1 MPCFS
6 VCTPFP
12 LRREGDPL
20 YNRVT
25 APAWCFAMAKKL
37 KKRAVDIHE
46 PLLGDDV
53 RQSVMAIVI
62 AAVGAVITLAFFG
75 LAGGFGMWLDGVL
88 AAALGIARIVVP
100 AILFLLAIDVVFRDK
115 QLVTFRGVASLLLF
129 LLALNGILNM
139 LFAGS
144 ATSGDALKSAGGFF
158 GLIVSQ
164 YLVSA
169 LGGFAAFIVAFAVL
183 LASCVLL
190 FNVSIRSLATLPLSV
205 FGGFSKKD
213 DVAEDEEEEEMLFD
227 ERRKM
232 QAGADESVASEDIEE
247 DDVDDEEPQEKKK
260 PMVYNGNAEHV
271 MTTRERRTI
280 EIPLDLLEHKSSES
294 KSGDLERGTELIIKT
309 LHQFGIDVE
318 VEEVR
323 VGPTITQYALKPPI
337 GIKLARIVA
346 LQNDL
351 ALALA
356 AHPIRIEAPIP
367 GKSLVGIEVPNQTIG
382 RVSLRELLESKEF
395 KHRKSS
401 FSVPLGKD
409 ITGATQMMMVERAPH
424 MLVAGAT
431 GSGKSVCLNDIIISL
446 LYQNGPDDLK
456 FIMVDPK
463 RVELSVYAGIPH
475 LLIPPIVKADEAIN
489 ALKWAVREME
499 RRLDHLAKFGAK
511 DIDSYNAKS
520 KERMPRIVIVI
531 DELADLMSQSKRDV
545 EAVIVRIAQMARAAG
560 IHLIL
565 ATQRPSV
572 DVITGTIKANIPTR
586 LAFAVASQVDSKT
599 ILDVGG
605 ADKLLGRGDMLI
617 STPELSKP
625 KRAQGAYV
633 AESEI
638 ERVVAFLKEESE
650 PDYNYQITEAGNGS
664 GGVSLD
670 PSDSDTLLDDAIE
683 IAVDAGKVSTSFLQ
697 RRMKIGYS
705 RAARIVD
712 LMEKLGIVG
721 PADGAKPREV
731 LVSEWPP
738 EGSGPDEDIIE
749 DDEDVAEEDEEVDEI
764 VASSEQNEDRSEEGE
779 EDPDRQRSVHDKF

>member
-1 MPCFS
+1 
-6 VCTPFP
+6 
-12 LRREGDPL
+12 
-20 YNRVT
+20 
-25 APAWCFAMAKKL
+25 MAKKL
-37 KKRAVDIHE
+37 KKPVIEIEESFGSDDI
-46 PLLGDDV
+46 
-53 RQSVMAIVI
+53 RQSVMAIALVAI
-62 AAVGAVITLAFFG
+62 GVVMILAFFG
-75 LAGGFGMWLDGVL
+75 LAGTFGAWLDGVL
-88 AAALGIARIVVP
+88 AIFLGIARIVVP
-100 AILFLLAIDVVFRDK
+100 LVLILVAIDVVFREK
-115 QLVTFRGVASLLLF
+115 KLITLRGILSFFLLL
-129 LLALNGILNM
+129 LSLNGMLNM
-139 LFAGS
+139 LFAHGV
-144 ATSGDALKSAGGFF
+144 THGDALKTAGGVL
-158 GLIVSQ
+158 GLGVSQ
-164 YLVSA
+164 YLVGA
-169 LGGFAAFIVAFAVL
+169 LGSLAAFIVALAAL
-183 LASCVLL
+183 LVSCVLL
-190 FNVSIRSLATLPLSV
+190 FNASVKSIFAVPLSL
-205 FGGFSKKD
+205 FGARNQDVGEDSEEELPFDERKKQEEEEREKNEG
-213 DVAEDEEEEEMLFD
+213 AEEDEEDEM
-227 ERRKM
+227 
-232 QAGADESVASEDIEE
+232 IEE
-247 DDVDDEEPQEKKK
+247 KKR
-260 PMVYNGNAEHV
+260 PIVFTGNTEHV
-271 MTTRERRTI
+271 MTSRERRTI
-280 EIPLDLLEHKSSES
+280 EIPLELLEDKSSEA
-294 KSGDLERGTELIIKT
+294 KPGDIDRGTDLIVRT

-323 VGPTITQYALKPPI
+323 VGPTVTQYALKPPS
-337 GIKLARIVA
+337 GVKLARIVA

-401 FSVPLGKD
+401 FSVPVGKD
-409 ITGATQMMMVERAPH
+409 ITGTTQMIMVEKAPH

-431 GSGKSVCLNDIIISL
+431 GSGKSVCLNDIIVSL

-463 RVELSVYAGIPH
+463 RVELSIYTGIPH

-499 RRLDHLAKFGAK
+499 RRLDYLSKFGAK

-520 KERMPRIVIVI
+520 KERMPRIIIVI
-531 DELADLMSQSKRDV
+531 DELADLMSQNKRDV

-560 IHLIL
+560 IHLIV

-625 KRAQGAYV
+625 KRAQGAFV

-638 ERVVAFLKEESE
+638 ERIVAFLKEESE
-650 PDYNYQITEAGNGS
+650 PDYNYQITESLSGS

-670 PSDSDTLLDDAIE
+670 PADSDSLLEEAIE
-683 IAVDAGKVSTSFLQ
+683 IAIDAEKVSTSFLQ

-721 PADGAKPREV
+721 PPDGAKPREV

-738 EGSGPDEDIIE
+738 VGSQDNDFDTDEG
-749 DDEDVAEEDEEVDEI
+749 AADEEEEVPDVVDVHPGEI
-764 VASSEQNEDRSEEGE
+764 VTEDSRE
-779 EDPDRQRSVHDKF
+779 RSVHDPF

>member
-1 MPCFS
+1 M
-6 VCTPFP
+6 
-12 LRREGDPL
+12 
-20 YNRVT
+20 YNRAIAT
-25 APAWCFAMAKKL
+25 AFGFAMAKKH
-37 KKRAVDIHE
+37 KKTAVEIDE
-46 PLLGDDV
+46 PMMGDDV
-53 RQSVMAIVI
+53 RQSVMAIVL
-62 AAVGAVITLAFFG
+62 AALGAVLVLSFFG
-75 LAGGFGMWLDGVL
+75 FAGNVGSWIDGNLASF
-88 AAALGIARIVVP
+88 LGIARVIVPV
-100 AILFLLAIDVVFRDK
+100 IFFLVAADVVLRDK
-115 QLVTFRGVASLLLF
+115 RLITFRGVGSFLLL
-129 LLALNGILNM
+129 LISLNGMLNM
-139 LFAGS
+139 LFAHGV
-144 ATSGDALKSAGGFF
+144 TKGDALKNAGGVV

-164 YLVSA
+164 FLVGAMGS
-169 LGGFAAFIVAFAVL
+169 FAAFIIALAL
-183 LASCVLL
+183 LSVSCVLL
-190 FNVSIRSLATLPLSV
+190 FNASLKSILDVPMTL
-205 FGGFSKKD
+205 FGGVRRKA
-213 DVAEDEEEEEMLFD
+213 VDEEGAEEEDLPFD
-227 ERRKM
+227 ERKKLEEESD
-232 QAGADESVASEDIEE
+232 GELEADVEEDIDEE
-247 DDVDDEEPQEKKK
+247 DGEETTKKTPK
-260 PMVYNGNAEHV
+260 IFTGNQEHV
-271 MTTRERRTI
+271 MTSKERRTI
-280 EIPLDLLEHKSSES
+280 EIPLELLELKSSEA

-323 VGPTITQYALKPPI
+323 VGPTVTQYALKPPA

-382 RVSLRELLESKEF
+382 RVCLRELLESKEF

-499 RRLDHLAKFGAK
+499 RRLDHLSKFGAK

-531 DELADLMSQSKRDV
+531 DELADLMSQNKRDV

-599 ILDVGG
+599 ILDIGG
-605 ADKLLGRGDMLI
+605 AEKLLGRGDMLM

-650 PDYNYQITEAGNGS
+650 PDYNYQITEGGSGS
-664 GGVSLD
+664 GGVSID
-670 PSDSDTLLDDAIE
+670 AADQDTLLDDAIE
-683 IAVDAGKVSTSFLQ
+683 IAIDAGKVSTSFLQ
-697 RRMKIGYS
+697 RRMKVGYS

-712 LMEKLGIVG
+712 LMEKLGVVG
-721 PADGAKPREV
+721 PPDGAKPREV

-738 EGSGPDEDIIE
+738 EGSEMMDEDIPDEDLME
-749 DDEDVAEEDEEVDEI
+749 DDDVVEEEHHEPTINAHIGTPDEEEADEKE
-764 VASSEQNEDRSEEGE
+764 V
-779 EDPDRQRSVHDKF
+779 KL